1 MPGHDNL
8 RKPLGEYEYM
18 YVAAKTILYRR
29 YVGLQVKL
37 ENVLPE
43 I

>member
-8 RKPLGEYEYM
+8 RKPLGEYE